1 MRHKARLKQLEADVR
16 WLWTD
21 GVANWAEGWFD
32 FVDKK
37 KQLEDY
43 LAAHP
48 EAARKAREAG
58 YGEFIRLPPVPAPSP
73 RPEDPQLSAGGARLQ
88 SRVIA
93 EADESSRHR
102 SGAPPAAE
110 HPRPE
115 EPCEARRLEG
125 PATSTVPHPT
135 KARSLLRADRDASL
149 RDAPQG
155 EVVVV
160 GQGEARGSPRTSAVV
175 DLAAPAHPY
184 DPPEHMQIRPVT
196 WRLRTA
202 EDDWEDDDDDVL
214 GPYQTVTEYDP
225 LDDD

>member
-1 MRHKARLKQLEADVR
+1 MRHKARLKRLEADVR

-58 YGEFIRLPPVPAPSP
+58 YGELIRLPPVPAPSP
-73 RPEDPQLSAGGARLQ
+73 RPE
-88 SRVIA
+88 
-93 EADESSRHR
+93 E
-102 SGAPPAAE
+102 
-110 HPRPE
+110 PR
-115 EPCEARRLEG
+115 EARRLEG
-125 PATSTVPHPT
+125 PVTSTVPGPT
-135 KARSLLRADRDASL
+135 LRDASL

-155 EVVVV
+155 EVVGVE
-160 GQGEARGSPRTSAVV
+160 QGDAKESPRPEEARNARRLEGPGTGAVA
-175 DLAAPAHPY
+175 DPGAPPHPY

-202 EDDWEDDDDDVL
+202 EDDWDDDDDDIL

-225 LDDD
+225 LDDE